1 MGERSGEGLRRGA
14 GESFGD
20 PAGKSVTCSGFR
32 ATSPASGFHSPE
44 QDRKHPETQAGLTR
58 PAEIPFSS
66 AYGCVQGTGHLRVY
80 GLWRSSTSPAQ
91 LSLRV
96 RPPATS
102 HVTQSLPHKL
112 ILQPR
117 QGVGS
122 DEYQPRASQPPPGT
136 SHGEIASA
144 SPVHW
149 LTRAGQRHRDPNAS
163 IFHSDYITL

>member
-66 AYGCVQGTGHLRVY
+66 AYGRVQGTGRLRVY

-96 RPPATS
+96 RPPPLATS
-102 HVTQSLPHKL
+102 PSPCPISSSFNPDRVSGLTNISPGRHSLRRARVTEKSHRHPRCIGSHVLGSGIVTQTLQSFIL
-112 ILQPR
+112 I
-117 QGVGS
+117 
-122 DEYQPRASQPPPGT
+122 T
-136 SHGEIASA
+136 
-144 SPVHW
+144 
-149 LTRAGQRHRDPNAS
+149 
-163 IFHSDYITL
+163 

>member
-32 ATSPASGFHSPE
+32 ATSPASGFHPPE

-66 AYGCVQGTGHLRVY
+66 AYGRVQGTGHLRVY
-80 GLWRSSTSPAQ
+80 GLWRFGTSPAQ
-91 LSLRV
+91 LSL
-96 RPPATS
+96 
-102 HVTQSLPHKL
+102 HKL